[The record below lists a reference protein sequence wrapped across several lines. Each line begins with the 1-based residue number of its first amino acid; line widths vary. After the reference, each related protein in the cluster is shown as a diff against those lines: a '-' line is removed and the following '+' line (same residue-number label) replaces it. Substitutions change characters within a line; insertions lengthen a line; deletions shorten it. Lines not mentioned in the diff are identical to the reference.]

1 MKGGFCLTEHY
12 AIVFDFMWLIFK
24 YFNITRDDINKIMDD
39 IESFK

>member
-1 MKGGFCLTEHY
+1 MSEHY

-24 YFNITRDDINKIMDD
+24 YFNVTKEDIEMIIKD